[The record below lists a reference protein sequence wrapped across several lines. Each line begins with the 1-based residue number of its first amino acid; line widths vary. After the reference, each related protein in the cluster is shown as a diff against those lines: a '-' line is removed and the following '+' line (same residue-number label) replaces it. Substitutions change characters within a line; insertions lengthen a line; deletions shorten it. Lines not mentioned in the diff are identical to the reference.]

1 MKKFLPLLLTFC
13 MCFVLAACG
22 NSENIETAGTTGQ
35 SFPEEESTVATEDID
50 TADRKILVAYFS
62 RTGEIYSV
70 KKKKKGNTHIIADM
84 IAEQVGA
91 EIFEISTV
99 VPYPDDYDE
108 CTEVAKKEQEKNAR
122 PELAASVENIE
133 DYDIIFLGYPIW
145 WNDMPMAIYT
155 FLENYDFSKKT
166 IIPFCTHEGSG
177 ISSTESSIAEVCPDA
192 EILEG
197 LEIRGSITQNSQDE
211 AKETVAGWLEK
222 IELIGQE

>member
-22 NSENIETAGTTGQ
+22 NSENIETAGTIGR

-62 RTGEIYSV
+62 RTGENYSV
-70 KKKKKGNTHIIADM
+70 GYIEKGNTHIIADM

-108 CTEVAKKEQEKNAR
+108 MIFQKRLSFPSVLMKVAEFLPQKAVLQKFAR
-122 PELAASVENIE
+122 MQK
-133 DYDIIFLGYPIW
+133 F
-145 WNDMPMAIYT
+145 
-155 FLENYDFSKKT
+155 
-166 IIPFCTHEGSG
+166 
-177 ISSTESSIAEVCPDA
+177 
-192 EILEG
+192 
-197 LEIRGSITQNSQDE
+197 
-211 AKETVAGWLEK
+211 
-222 IELIGQE
+222 